1 MKLTLD
7 DNFSQST
14 DGGRGRLGFRNGRHA
29 WEVVWEGPLGTVAVI
44 GIATKDAPNQVRANV
59 F

>member
-1 MKLTLD
+1 MYD
-7 DNFSQST
+7 DDFSQST

-44 GIATKDAPNQVRANV
+44 GIATKDAPNQVRAIV